1 MLTVTKRCISR
12 ARRLRGAAWAYDH
25 DSSDQ
30 RSGQYSR
37 GHCKIEL
44 NRPVINAGCCLCAYS
59 SFEGLY
65 SRDKSVAP
73 WWNIGR
79 SVTVAVFTFSLKVYP
94 KPVRQRS
101 AVEGQTKRAPSAT
114 LSCCYT
120 LISSL
125 ITTA

>member
-37 GHCKIEL
+37 GHCKTEL
-44 NRPVINAGCCLCAYS
+44 NRPVINAGCCLCAHS

-79 SVTVAVFTFSLKVYP
+79 SVAVAVFTISQKCTPSQYGSEAQSKV
-94 KPVRQRS
+94 RRS
-101 AVEGQTKRAPSAT
+101 VLPLLHSPAAT
-114 LSCCYT
+114 H
-120 LISSL
+120 
-125 ITTA
+125 